1 MTTDVGGPVEDL
13 GRSPVDGVGEP
24 PLDGAVVT
32 RLGSG
37 GPWEALYGYSRV
49 VRAGALAI
57 TAGCTSTVD
66 GRVAHVGDAAAQTA
80 QAIRIGLD
88 ALAEVG
94 AQPGDV
100 VRTRMYVTDR
110 LYTDEVGRAHNAV
123 FGPVRPVA
131 TMVVV
136 AGLLDP
142 EHLVEVE
149 LEAYLPE
156 G

>member
-1 MTTDVGGPVEDL
+1 MTAGDSG
-13 GRSPVDGVGEP
+13 
-24 PLDGAVVT
+24 VT

-49 VRAGALAI
+49 VRAGDLAW

-66 GRVAHVGDAAAQTA
+66 GQVVHVGDAAAQTA
-80 QAIRIGLD
+80 QALRIGLD

-94 AQPGDV
+94 AQPSDV

-110 LYTDEVGRAHNAV
+110 IYADEVGRAHNAV
-123 FGPVRPVA
+123 FGAVRPAA

-149 LEAYLPE
+149 LEAYLGE
-156 G
+156 R

>member
-1 MTTDVGGPVEDL
+1 MTAGEVGT
-13 GRSPVDGVGEP
+13 
-24 PLDGAVVT
+24 VT

-37 GPWEALYGYSRV
+37 GPWEATYGYSRV
-49 VRAGALAI
+49 VRAGDRAW

-66 GRVAHVGDAAAQTA
+66 GQVVHVGDAAAQTA
-80 QAIRIGLD
+80 QALRIGLD

-94 AQPGDV
+94 AEPSDV

-110 LYTDEVGRAHNAV
+110 MYADEVGRAHNAV
-123 FGPVRPVA
+123 FGAVRPAA

-149 LEAYLPE
+149 LEAYL
-156 G
+156 GDR

>member
-1 MTTDVGGPVEDL
+1 MTAGAGTLPDGGPGEP
-13 GRSPVDGVGEP
+13 SVDGS
-24 PLDGAVVT
+24 VVT

-37 GPWEALYGYSRV
+37 GPWEAVYGYSRV

-66 GRVAHVGDAAAQTA
+66 GGVAHVGDAAAQTA

-94 AQPGDV
+94 AEPGDV

-110 LYTDEVGRAHNAV
+110 LYADEVGRAHNAV

-142 EHLVEVE
+142 DHLVEIE
-149 LEAYLPE
+149 LEAWIT
-156 G
+156 GR

>member
-1 MTTDVGGPVEDL
+1 MTAVAGDSARPAPDVP
-13 GRSPVDGVGEP
+13 
-24 PLDGAVVT
+24 AVT

-37 GPWEALYGYSRV
+37 GPWEVLYGYCRV
-49 VRAGALAI
+49 VRAGQLAI

-94 AQPGDV
+94 AEPADV

-110 LYTDEVGRAHNAV
+110 MYADEVGRAHNAV
-123 FGPVRPVA
+123 FGAVRPVA

-136 AGLLDP
+136 AGLIDP

-149 LEAYLPE
+149 LEAWL
-156 G
+156 GDR